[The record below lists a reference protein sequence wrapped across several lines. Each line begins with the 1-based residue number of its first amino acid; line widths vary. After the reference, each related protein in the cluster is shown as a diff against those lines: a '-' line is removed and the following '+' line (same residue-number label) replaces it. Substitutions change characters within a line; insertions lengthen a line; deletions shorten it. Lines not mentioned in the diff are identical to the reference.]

1 MAAFAQF
8 AKIHQTHASDQ
19 LRMGQ
24 RFCIMYFK
32 DYRQVPG
39 LFNEPDEG
47 KAEAMIREWLR
58 NNQYEIDLPRQIR
71 QESDNVV

>member
-1 MAAFAQF
+1 MAAFAKFQR
-8 AKIHQTHASDQ
+8 IHQTYVDDQ

-39 LFNEPDEG
+39 LFNESDDG
-47 KAEAMIREWLR
+47 KAEGMIRQWLR
-58 NNQYEIDLPRQIR
+58 DNQYEIDLPRQIR
-71 QESDNVV
+71 QESDLTA

>member
-1 MAAFAQF
+1 MAAFAKFEQ
-8 AKIHQTHASDQ
+8 IHKAHIDDQ

-39 LFNEPDEG
+39 LFNEPDAG
-47 KAEAMIREWLR
+47 KAEGMIREWLR
-58 NNQYEIDLPRQIR
+58 NNQYETELPRQIR